1 MPSGYERSRRVVMNP
16 SKLNSIQRNIMALYL
31 EDKNVVNDDANLIAS
46 YWRKFDGWSDNRCLE
61 ENIKYAT
68 RPDTITRRKRELRE
82 SGNIIY
88 SEQRDK
94 ETFEA
99 YKNEIDIH
107 SDQYKTLRNIL
118 FN

>member
-1 MPSGYERSRRVVMNP
+1 
-16 SKLNSIQRNIMALYL
+16 MALYL

-46 YWRKFDGWSDNRCLE
+46 YWRKFDGWSDNRSLE

-68 RPDTITRRKRELRE
+68 RPDTITRRRRELHQME
-82 SGNIIY
+82 LIQY
-88 SEQRDK
+88 SDGADTTRK
-94 ETFEA
+94 EA
-99 YKNEIDIH
+99 YINEVDIH